1 MATTATAMGMAQKT
15 KLTSVFFALI
25 YSNFAFAGDW
35 QFDPSINLDE
45 TYTDNVGLVLNNQQ
59 SSLVSQ
65 AGVNIKTS
73 YTAQQAKF
81 TLSSQSNYAL
91 YSHNHKLDNDYHT
104 IASDLRLQL
113 WPNGI
118 VLFGD
123 VNVSNQSRNRS
134 RNALADIVSAD
145 TVRVETYNGGLEY
158 NIDNSDFILNSTLGY
173 RQTNSED
180 NIGNRQGVVA
190 NINST
195 NGTSAR
201 HAFWSLE
208 HNYQKLSNNNRNGK
222 QSQSEAIIGL
232 ITDYKINP
240 FVRYY
245 NEDNSGD
252 LNNSNRS
259 IESNSYGVGVRWLI
273 SPRLRLDTSYNKPIG
288 KKLDIDGD
296 EQKPYVD
303 AAVLWQPSTRTK
315 LSANFSERFYGN
327 SYGLDLTHRN
337 RRLTNTISYV
347 EDIQTLTRN
356 NFAANIVGFYL
367 CPNNNSLLIEECILS
382 EGDTIIPDNP
392 NDPNGQGFVILAI
405 QDFTLVEDNVF
416 SLNKTLSWNSS
427 LTLPRTTISFNA
439 SQQNRE
445 NLDTRIE
452 DELSS
457 ASLSIKRRVS
467 GRSSAGFTLSY
478 TETSLQ
484 LDTELERTD
493 RYRRYQLDYE
503 TSLNS
508 ALSFNVA
515 VSYLNRSSGN
525 APLNYEEGRVSAKI
539 TKGF

>member
-1 MATTATAMGMAQKT
+1 MDITAMGMAQKN
-15 KLTSVFFALI
+15 KLSAVFIALLC
-25 YSNFAFAGDW
+25 SNVVFAGDW
-35 QFDPSINLDE
+35 KFDPSITIDE
-45 TYTDNVGLVLNNQQ
+45 TFSDNVSLIANNEQ
-59 SSLVSQ
+59 SSLVTQ
-65 AGVNIKTS
+65 AGLNIASTYK
-73 YTAQQAKF
+73 ARQALF
-81 TLSSQSNYAL
+81 NFSSQSSYAL
-91 YSHNHKLDNDYHT
+91 YSHNHDLDNDYHT

-118 VLFGD
+118 VLFGAA
-123 VNVSNQSRNRS
+123 NISNQSRNRS

-145 TVRVETYNGGLEY
+145 TVRVEIYNGGLEY

-208 HNYQKLSNNNRNGK
+208 HNYQKLNNNNRNGK

-245 NEDNSGD
+245 NEENSGD

-273 SPRLRLDTSYNKPIG
+273 SSRLRLDTSYNKPIG
-288 KKLDIDGD
+288 KKFDIDGD
-296 EQKPYVD
+296 EQKAYVD
-303 AAVLWQPSTRTK
+303 AAVLWQPSIRTK

-356 NFAANIVGFYL
+356 NFAADIVGFYL

-392 NDPNGQGFVILAI
+392 NDPSGQGFVILAI

-439 SQQNRE
+439 NQQSRE

-452 DELSS
+452 DELIS
-457 ASLSIKRRVS
+457 ASLNIKRKVS
-467 GRSSAGFTLSY
+467 GRSNVSLNLSY

-484 LDTELERTD
+484 LDTELQRTD

>member
-1 MATTATAMGMAQKT
+1 MATTAMGMANKT
-15 KLTSVFFALI
+15 KLTTAFFALI
-25 YSNFAFAGDW
+25 YSNFAFSGDW

-45 TYTDNVGLVLNNQQ
+45 TYTDNVSLVFNNQQ

-104 IASDLRLQL
+104 ITSDLWLQL

-118 VLFGD
+118 VLFGT
-123 VNVSNQSRNRS
+123 VNISNQSRNRS

-180 NIGNRQGVVA
+180 NIGNRQGVVT

-208 HNYQKLSNNNRNGK
+208 HNYQKLNNNNRNGK

-232 ITDYKINP
+232 ITDYNINP

-259 IESNSYGVGVRWLI
+259 IESNSYGLGVRWLI
-273 SPRLRLDTSYNKPIG
+273 SPRLRFDTSYNKPIG

-296 EQKPYVD
+296 EQKAYID

-315 LSANFSERFYGN
+315 LSANFSKRFYGN
-327 SYGLDLTHRN
+327 SYGVDLTHRN
-337 RRLTNTISYV
+337 KRLTNTISYV
-347 EDIQTLTRN
+347 EDIKTLTRN
-356 NFAANIVGFYL
+356 NFVASIVGFYL
-367 CPNNNSLLIEECILS
+367 CPNNNALLIEECILS
-382 EGDTIIPDNP
+382 EGDAIIPENP
-392 NDPNGQGFVILAI
+392 NEPDGQGFLILPI

-427 LTLPRTTISFNA
+427 LTLPRTTISVNA
-439 SQQNRE
+439 NQQNRE
-445 NLDTRIE
+445 NIDNNIK
-452 DELSS
+452 DQLSG
-457 ASLSIKRRVS
+457 ASLNVSRKLS
-467 GRSSAGFTLSY
+467 GRSSVSANLSY

-484 LDTELERTD
+484 LDTEFERTD
-493 RYRRYQLDYE
+493 RYRRYQLSYE
-503 TSLNS
+503 RSLNS
-508 ALSFNVA
+508 SLSFNLA
-515 VSYLNRSSGN
+515 LSQLNRSSDN
-525 APLNYEEGRVSAKI
+525 ALLNYDEGRISAKI

>member
-1 MATTATAMGMAQKT
+1 MATTAMGMAHRT
-15 KLTSVFFALI
+15 KLTTVFFALI
-25 YSNFAFAGDW
+25 YSNFSFSGDW

-45 TYTDNVGLVLNNQQ
+45 TYTDNVGLVFNNQQ

-65 AGVNIKTS
+65 AGVNLKTS

-118 VLFGD
+118 VLFGAA
-123 VNVSNQSRNRS
+123 NISNQSRNRS

-145 TVRVETYNGGLEY
+145 TVRVEVYNGGLEY

-208 HNYQKLSNNNRNGK
+208 HNYQKLNNNNRNGK

-245 NEDNSGD
+245 NEENSGD

-273 SPRLRLDTSYNKPIG
+273 SSRLRLDTSYNKPIG
-288 KKLDIDGD
+288 KKFDIDGD
-296 EQKPYVD
+296 EQKAYVD
-303 AAVLWQPSTRTK
+303 AAVLWQPSIRTK

-356 NFAANIVGFYL
+356 NFAADIVGFYL

-392 NDPNGQGFVILAI
+392 NDPSGQGFVILAI

-439 SQQNRE
+439 NQQSRE

-452 DELSS
+452 DELIS
-457 ASLSIKRRVS
+457 ASLNIKRKVS
-467 GRSSAGFTLSY
+467 GRSNVSLNLSY

-484 LDTELERTD
+484 LDTELQRTD

>member
-1 MATTATAMGMAQKT
+1 MAITAMGMAHRT
-15 KLTSVFFALI
+15 KLTTVFFALI
-25 YSNFAFAGDW
+25 YSNFTFSGDW
-35 QFDPSINLDE
+35 QFDPSINLNE
-45 TYTDNVGLVLNNQQ
+45 TYTDNVGLVARNEQ

-73 YTAQQAKF
+73 YSAQQAKF
-81 TLSSQSNYAL
+81 NLSSQSNYAL
-91 YSHNHKLDNDYHT
+91 YSHNHELDNDYHT

-118 VLFGD
+118 VLFGTM
-123 VNVSNQSRNRS
+123 NISNQARNRS

-145 TVRVETYNGGLEY
+145 TVQVETYNAGLEY
-158 NIDNSDFILNSTLGY
+158 NVSNSDFVLDSTLGY

-190 NINST
+190 KLSST

-201 HAFWSLE
+201 HIFWSLD
-208 HNYQKLSNNNRNGK
+208 HNYQEQENNNLKGK

-245 NEDNSGD
+245 NEDNSGN

-259 IESNSYGVGVRWLI
+259 IESNSYGLGVRWLI
-273 SPRLRLDTSYNKPIG
+273 SPRLRLDTSYNQPIG
-288 KKLDIDGD
+288 DKLDIDGD
-296 EQKPYVD
+296 EQKAYVD

-356 NFAANIVGFYL
+356 NFAANIIGFYF
-367 CPNNNSLLIEECILS
+367 CPNTNALLIEECILN
-382 EGDTIIPDNP
+382 EGDNIAPDNP
-392 NDPNGQGFVILAI
+392 NEPDDQGFVIFPI
-405 QDFTLVEDNVF
+405 QDFTLIEDNVF
-416 SLNKTLSWNSS
+416 SLNKTLSWNST
-427 LTLPRTTISFNA
+427 LTLPRTTINVNTSR
-439 SQQNRE
+439 QNRE

-452 DELSS
+452 DELSA
-457 ASLSIKRRVS
+457 ASVSITRKVS
-467 GRSSAGFTLSY
+467 GRSSVSIDLSY

-484 LDTELERTD
+484 ITTELERTD
-493 RYRRYQLDYE
+493 RYRRYQLNYE

-525 APLNYEEGRVSAKI
+525 APLNYEEGRISAKI

>member
-118 VLFGD
+118 VLFGA
-123 VNVSNQSRNRS
+123 VNISNQSRNGS

-145 TVRVETYNGGLEY
+145 TTQVETYNGGIEY
-158 NIDNSDFILNSTLGY
+158 NINNSTYVVNSSIGY
-173 RQTNSED
+173 KKSNSAD
-180 NIGNRQGVVA
+180 NIGNRESVITQL
-190 NINST
+190 NST
-195 NGTSAR
+195 NGTGTR
-201 HAFWSLE
+201 HAFWELQ
-208 HNYQKLSNNNRNGK
+208 HNYQEQKNNGK
-222 QSQSEAIIGL
+222 NGQQSQSEAIIGL
-232 ITDYKINP
+232 ITDYNVNP

-245 NEDNSGD
+245 SEDNSGD
-252 LNNSNRS
+252 INTTNRS
-259 IESNSYGVGVRWLI
+259 LESNSYGLGVRWLI
-273 SPRLRLDTSYNKPIG
+273 SPRLRLDASYNKPIG
-288 KKLDIDGD
+288 DKLDLNDD
-296 EQKPYVD
+296 EQKAYVN
-303 AAVLWQPSTRTK
+303 AAVQWQPSPRTK
-315 LSANFSERFYGN
+315 LSANISERFYGT
-327 SYGLDLTHRN
+327 SYGLDLTHSN

-347 EDIQTLTRN
+347 ENIQTFTRN
-356 NFAANIVGFYL
+356 NFVPNTIGLYF
-367 CPNNNSLLIEECILS
+367 CPNNILQIEECILKD
-382 EGDTIIPDNP
+382 DTTIFLNTP
-392 NDPNGQGFVILAI
+392 NDSSNQGSQIVLI
-405 QDFTLVEDNVF
+405 QDFTLAEDNVY
-416 SLNKTLSWNSS
+416 SLNKTFSWTST
-427 LTLPRTTISFNA
+427 LALPRTTISINTN
-439 SQQNRE
+439 QQNRE

-493 RYRRYQLDYE
+493 RYRRYQLDYD

-525 APLNYEEGRVSAKI
+525 ALLNYEEGRISAKI

>member
-1 MATTATAMGMAQKT
+1 MDITAMGMAQKN
-15 KLTSVFFALI
+15 KLSAVFIALLC
-25 YSNFAFAGDW
+25 SNVVFAGDW
-35 QFDPSINLDE
+35 KFDPSITIDE
-45 TYTDNVGLVLNNQQ
+45 TFSDNVSLIANNEQ
-59 SSLVSQ
+59 SSLVTQ
-65 AGVNIKTS
+65 AGLNIASTYK
-73 YTAQQAKF
+73 ARQALF
-81 TLSSQSNYAL
+81 NFSSQSSYAL
-91 YSHNHKLDNDYHT
+91 YSHNHDLDNDYHT

-118 VLFGD
+118 VLFGAA
-123 VNVSNQSRNRS
+123 NISNQSRNRS

-145 TVRVETYNGGLEY
+145 TVRVEIYNGGLEY

-208 HNYQKLSNNNRNGK
+208 HNYQKLNNNNRNGK

-259 IESNSYGVGVRWLI
+259 IESNSYGLGVRWLI

-296 EQKPYVD
+296 EQKAYVD

-337 RRLTNTISYV
+337 KRLTNTISYV

-392 NDPNGQGFVILAI
+392 NDPSGQGFVILAI

-439 SQQNRE
+439 NQQSRE
-445 NLDTRIE
+445 NLDARIQG
-452 DELSS
+452 ELIS
-457 ASLSIKRRVS
+457 ASLSIKRKVS
-467 GRSSAGFTLSY
+467 GRSNVNLNLFY

>member
-1 MATTATAMGMAQKT
+1 
-15 KLTSVFFALI
+15 
-25 YSNFAFAGDW
+25 
-35 QFDPSINLDE
+35 
-45 TYTDNVGLVLNNQQ
+45 
-59 SSLVSQ
+59 
-65 AGVNIKTS
+65 
-73 YTAQQAKF
+73 
-81 TLSSQSNYAL
+81 LSSQSNYAL

-104 IASDLRLQL
+104 ITSDLRLQL
-113 WPNGI
+113 WPNAI
-118 VLFGD
+118 VLFGTVD
-123 VNVSNQSRNRS
+123 ISNQSRNRS

-208 HNYQKLSNNNRNGK
+208 HNYQKLDNNNRNGK

-296 EQKPYVD
+296 EQKAYID

-315 LSANFSERFYGN
+315 LSANFSKRFYGN
-327 SYGLDLTHRN
+327 SYGVDLTHTN

-356 NFAANIVGFYL
+356 NFTASIVGFYL
-367 CPNNNSLLIEECILS
+367 CPNNNLLLIEECILS
-382 EGDTIIPDNP
+382 EGDTIIPENP
-392 NDPNGQGFVILAI
+392 NEPDGQGFVILAI

-427 LTLPRTTISFNA
+427 LTLPRTTISVNA
-439 SQQNRE
+439 NQQNRE
-445 NLDTRIE
+445 NIDNNIE
-452 DELSS
+452 DQLSG
-457 ASLSIKRRVS
+457 ASLNVSRKLS
-467 GRSSAGFTLSY
+467 GRSSVSANLSY

-484 LDTELERTD
+484 LDTEFERTD
-493 RYRRYQLDYE
+493 RYRRYQLSYE
-503 TSLNS
+503 RSLNS
-508 ALSFNVA
+508 TLSFNLA
-515 VSYLNRSSGN
+515 LSQLNRSSDN
-525 APLNYEEGRVSAKI
+525 VLLNYDEGRISANI
-539 TKGF
+539 IKGF

>member
-1 MATTATAMGMAQKT
+1 MATTAMGMAQQT
-15 KLTSVFFALI
+15 KLTTVFFALI
-25 YSNFAFAGDW
+25 YSNFAFSGDW

-45 TYTDNVGLVLNNQQ
+45 TYTDNVSLVFNKKQ

-104 IASDLRLQL
+104 ITSDLRLQL
-113 WPNGI
+113 WPNAI
-118 VLFGD
+118 VLFGT
-123 VNVSNQSRNRS
+123 VNISNQSRNRS

-208 HNYQKLSNNNRNGK
+208 HNYQKLDNNNRNGK

-296 EQKPYVD
+296 EQKAYID

-315 LSANFSERFYGN
+315 LSANFSKRFYGN
-327 SYGLDLTHRN
+327 SYGVDLTHTN

-356 NFAANIVGFYL
+356 NFTASIVGFYL

-382 EGDTIIPDNP
+382 EGDTIIPENP
-392 NDPNGQGFVILAI
+392 NEPDGQGFVILAI

-427 LTLPRTTISFNA
+427 LTLPRTTISVNA
-439 SQQNRE
+439 NQQNRE
-445 NLDTRIE
+445 NIDNNIE
-452 DELSS
+452 DQLSG
-457 ASLSIKRRVS
+457 ASLNVSRKLS
-467 GRSSAGFTLSY
+467 GRSSVSANLSY

-484 LDTELERTD
+484 LDTEFERTD
-493 RYRRYQLDYE
+493 RYRRYQLSYE
-503 TSLNS
+503 RSLNS
-508 ALSFNVA
+508 TLSFNLA
-515 VSYLNRSSGN
+515 LSQLNRSSDN
-525 APLNYEEGRVSAKI
+525 VLLNYDEGRISANI
-539 TKGF
+539 IKGF

>member
-1 MATTATAMGMAQKT
+1 MDITVMGMAKKT
-15 KLTSVFFALI
+15 KLNAVFISLI
-25 YSNFAFAGDW
+25 CSNFVFAGDW
-35 QFDPSINLDE
+35 QFDPSIHLDE
-45 TYTDNVGLVLNNQQ
+45 TYTDNVSLGSNNQQ
-59 SSLVSQ
+59 ASLVSQ
-65 AGVNIKTS
+65 AGVDIETS

-81 TLSSQSNYAL
+81 TLSSQSNSAL
-91 YSHNHKLDNDYHT
+91 YSHDHKLDNDYHT
-104 IASDLRLQL
+104 VASDLRFQL

-118 VLFGD
+118 ILFGT
-123 VNVSNQSRNRS
+123 VNISNQSRNGS

-201 HAFWSLE
+201 HVFWSLQ
-208 HNYQKLSNNNRNGK
+208 HSYQKLSNNNQNGK

-232 ITDYKINP
+232 ISDYKINP

-245 NEDNSGD
+245 NEDNSGAF
-252 LNNSNRS
+252 NNSSRS
-259 IESNSYGVGVRWLI
+259 MESNSYGLGLRWLI
-273 SPRLRLDTSYNKPIG
+273 SPRLRLTTSYNKPNG

-296 EQKPYVD
+296 EQKAYVD
-303 AAVLWQPSTRTK
+303 AAVLWQPSPRTK

-327 SYGLDLTHRN
+327 SYGVDLTHSN

-347 EDIQTLTRN
+347 EDIQALTRN

-382 EGDTIIPDNP
+382 EGDTIIPENP
-392 NDPNGQGFVILAI
+392 NEPDDQGFVILTI

-427 LTLPRTTISFNA
+427 LTLPRTTISFSA

-457 ASLSIKRRVS
+457 ASLSIKRKVS
-467 GRSSAGFTLSY
+467 GRSSLGFELSY

-484 LDTELERTD
+484 IATELERTD
-493 RYRRYQLDYE
+493 RYRRYQLNYE

-508 ALSFNVA
+508 VLSFNFA
-515 VSYLNRSSGN
+515 LSYLNRSSDN
-525 APLNYEEGRVSAKI
+525 APLNYQEGRVSAKI